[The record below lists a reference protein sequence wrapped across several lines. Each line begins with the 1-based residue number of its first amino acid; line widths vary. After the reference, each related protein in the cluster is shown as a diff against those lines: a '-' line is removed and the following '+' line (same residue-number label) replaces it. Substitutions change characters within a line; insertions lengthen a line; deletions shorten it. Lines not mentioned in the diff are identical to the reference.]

1 LHMLMRPIEGI
12 RSPAH
17 YSEIAGKRIL
27 VTRITRTYGV
37 DIARALAD
45 QQARLVLQFDDTAE
59 EMQAV
64 AELVSTSALD
74 VKLFAGAVAGTN
86 AVVRFARAAVTAFGG
101 LDAVVNLVPLAGER
115 VPPDVSVS
123 ELEQIA
129 SSRLLL
135 TCLVSNIAANRMRL
149 LHTKG
154 LILNIATITQDA
166 SARDRA
172 FAGVIKTALSA
183 MTRSQAEEWAGEG
196 IRFNAIAAPVASGGQ
211 TSMVA
216 ETDIAELALRLISGC
231 GRTLSGHVLEA
242 ESAR

>member
-1 LHMLMRPIEGI
+1 MRPIEGI

-17 YSEIAGKRIL
+17 DSEMVGKRVL
-27 VTRITRTYGV
+27 VTRITRTCGV
-37 DIARALAD
+37 DLARAFAE
-45 QQARLVLQFDDTAE
+45 QKARLVLQFDDTAE

-74 VKLFAGAVAGTN
+74 VKLFAGTVAGTN

-101 LDAVVNLVPLAGER
+101 LDAVVNLVPLAGD
-115 VPPDVSVS
+115 VPPDATVSD
-123 ELEQIA
+123 LERIV

-154 LILNIATITQDA
+154 LILNIATITRYA
-166 SARDRA
+166 TARDRA
-172 FAGVIKTALSA
+172 FAGIIKTALSA
-183 MTRSQAEEWAGEG
+183 MTRSQAVEWAGEG
-196 IRFNAIAAPVASGGQ
+196 IRFNAIAAPVVGGGLNR
-211 TSMVA
+211 MVA
-216 ETDIAELALRLISGC
+216 ETDIAALALRLVSDC
-231 GRTLSGHVLEA
+231 GSTLSGHVLEA